1 MPHPVGCIHVSGLS
15 AQHWWLLAMMKS
27 AGRIAGHVI
36 AHDRCRAAWAFPIAR
51 LAGLS
56 SRITRPGM
64 LARTAANFCRFY
76 PTQWRMVEQGNPGQC
91 PGARR
96 DRTVHGPAGGRLL
109 MMLAWE
115 RMRIGLMALL
125 LPVGMLLA
133 ASGCARPLAD
143 DFKVVSTETVNWR
156 EQDHAPGPNAASFV
170 GSMPDRVLDRPGH
183 RILGDNKSDQLVLK
197 VSFMTS
203 IDLQD
208 FIERREIP
216 KLFRSA
222 DFCSREHA
230 VLRLGPVQ
238 VYDKYGMI
246 RRFRDNVTSNTS
258 SGNSA
263 YYFYIFFA
271 RKIQNAD
278 GKEEII
284 DRVID
289 NGDDVCV
296 VIQTTFGRAGYRS
309 NIMRILFSS
318 ILSSYRSGRQ
328 DLPIY

>member
-1 MPHPVGCIHVSGLS
+1 M
-15 AQHWWLLAMMKS
+15 
-27 AGRIAGHVI
+27 
-36 AHDRCRAAWAFPIAR
+36 
-51 LAGLS
+51 
-56 SRITRPGM
+56 T
-64 LARTAANFCRFY
+64 
-76 PTQWRMVEQGNPGQC
+76 
-91 PGARR
+91 
-96 DRTVHGPAGGRLL
+96 
-109 MMLAWE
+109 LAWE
-115 RMRIGLMALL
+115 RMRIGWMALL

-143 DFKVVSTETVNWR
+143 DFKLVSTETVNWR

-197 VSFMTS
+197 VNFMTS

-216 KLFRSA
+216 MLFRSA
-222 DFCSREHA
+222 DFCTRKHA
-230 VLRLGPVQ
+230 VFRLGSVQ
-238 VYDKYGMI
+238 VYDNYGMI
-246 RRFRDNVTSNTS
+246 RRFRDNVTSNTP
-258 SGNSA
+258 SGNSE

-271 RKIQNAD
+271 RKIRGAD

-289 NGDDVCV
+289 AEDDICV
-296 VIQTTFGRAGYRS
+296 VVHTTFGRTGYRS
-309 NIMRILFSS
+309 NVMRIPFSS